1 MCGIECLPNVN
12 FVIYMFNKEY
22 SSVSKFANINI
33 LVKMADF
40 WFGVK
45 Q

>member
-1 MCGIECLPNVN
+1 
-12 FVIYMFNKEY
+12 
-22 SSVSKFANINI
+22 
-33 LVKMADF
+33 MADF